1 MSAVMPGSRPVH
13 ITRSARREISRLRR
27 DDFVI
32 IWGGA
37 NVINRNE
44 SNTGHRHIRKF
55 AFRNKHI
62 NVITLTA
69 PHRYDLQDSSCI
81 NEEIQV
87 IPLIGSRIKC

>member
-1 MSAVMPGSRPVH
+1 MPGSRPEH
-13 ITRSARREISRLRR
+13 ITGSVRREMSQLHR

-37 NVINRNE
+37 NNINRNE
-44 SNTGHRHIRKF
+44 SNTGLRHVRKF

-62 NVITLTA
+62 NVITVTA

-87 IPLIGSRIKC
+87 IQLIGSCIKC